1 MAEQMAGQTGNTI
14 EDDTYI
20 RALKEAL
27 VEVLSIISIL
37 ERI

>member
-1 MAEQMAGQTGNTI
+1 VEQMARQTGNTI
-14 EDDTYI
+14 KDDTYI

-27 VEVLSIISIL
+27 IKVLSIISIL